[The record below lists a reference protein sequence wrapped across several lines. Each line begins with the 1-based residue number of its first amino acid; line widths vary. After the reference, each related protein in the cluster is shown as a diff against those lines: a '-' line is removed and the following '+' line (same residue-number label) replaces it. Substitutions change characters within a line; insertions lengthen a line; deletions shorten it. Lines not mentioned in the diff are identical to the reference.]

1 MTINPSHDTGI
12 VGKMFTLNCT
22 VDISPPEDVVSSL
35 TLEWLY
41 GLTNISLPSQTNVM
55 ESNPSRITYIN
66 TLHFSPLQQS
76 HKGIYTCHIG
86 GNERLVANTTVKVKG
101 KLHDNFTAKRHLV
114 HLFVLLDSFEFY

>member
-22 VDISPPEDVVSSL
+22 VDISPPEDVVSPL

-86 GNERLVANTTVKVKG
+86 GNERLVANTIVKVKG
-101 KLHDNFTAKRHLV
+101 KSHDT
-114 HLFVLLDSFEFY
+114 LLPKDT